1 MEDVLTIAYEG
12 EYLNDISIL
21 MVSHKT
27 DKGLEI
33 LNVFEKEEADELYQK
48 LIGKKIKEVFGGELI
63 WIKNELLER

>member
-21 MVSHKT
+21 MVSRKA

-33 LNVFEKEEADELYQK
+33 VNVFEKEEADELYKK
-48 LIGKKIKEVFGGELI
+48 LIGIK
-63 WIKNELLER
+63 